1 MNSKRDRFEK
11 QLLIK
16 NVFESK
22 QLFLTILRFTVP
34 TFFFALFSAAY
45 VFIDQIMVI
54 KFVPRS
60 ELNPDSI
67 FTDQSLIDEFK
78 NSAFYKSDSFLS
90 SGLNIKQFIK
100 TVLNISQPLI
110 VLLNAINIFI
120 PLGTGVIFS
129 KAIGRNDQNKIQE
142 AWNTGLISTTV
153 FGLITQFLVL
163 SFAKE
168 WLHYNLDQSS
178 FEQNFQANSFQQFF
192 NKKAIDV
199 ASEYVYILIGL
210 NIIPMLS
217 RLFFYLAQSEG
228 RQLFIAIVPPIANL
242 INILIVFLLVR
253 YSSLGV
259 IGSAVA
265 GILGYLINFLAYII
279 YLIYLNKRNLTYL
292 TFKTIKL
299 NKIDF
304 NLLVVVS
311 LIGMASFFRNGSLS
325 IVTTFY
331 ESFLVNLTKATT
343 DKNDVFYLTLLTG
356 PIAIS
361 NLASAA
367 IFGLLQGVRTVS
379 SYKFGQKKYDEIKK
393 INIYTVIIC
402 ISFGSLIYLLTAV
415 AFGKQIL
422 SSFFDV
428 SDQNLDLANY
438 FSLIVQAQVFFVATG
453 ANSQQYFQN
462 TNRVLYFWIVSLTHG
477 LFVFIPLLFIFQAI
491 TLQTNNIEVFIW
503 LLTANAALAGLINI
517 AFGQIHTN
525 LFMDKYFANPP
536 QNKLVK
542 FIEKYS

>member
-279 YLIYLNKRNLTYL
+279 YLIYLDKRNLTYL

-379 SYKFGQKKYDEIKK
+379 SYKFGQKNMIKLK
-393 INIYTVIIC
+393 KLTFIQ
-402 ISFGSLIYLLTAV
+402 LLSV
-415 AFGKQIL
+415 YR
-422 SSFFDV
+422 SV
-428 SDQNLDLANY
+428 
-438 FSLIVQAQVFFVATG
+438 V
-453 ANSQQYFQN
+453 
-462 TNRVLYFWIVSLTHG
+462 
-477 LFVFIPLLFIFQAI
+477 
-491 TLQTNNIEVFIW
+491 
-503 LLTANAALAGLINI
+503 
-517 AFGQIHTN
+517 
-525 LFMDKYFANPP
+525 
-536 QNKLVK
+536 
-542 FIEKYS
+542 